1 MIPNRYHL
9 GNQSDVASGAH
20 ACSICYGGRFQHPE
34 EALVST
40 ATAMKA
46 SETKPA
52 KSEFLPYYERYIAL
66 VPDGDVISTLA
77 SQLTETQSL
86 LRVLPASVA
95 TYRYAPDK
103 WSVNEVVGHMIDSE
117 RIFAERALRFA
128 RNDATPIP
136 GFEQDDYVRNATFDA
151 YPLSELASEL
161 ETVRQS
167 TIFFFRHLDEEAW
180 SRRGQ
185 ANNAEVS
192 VRALA
197 YIIAG
202 HELHHREIL
211 KTRYL

>member
-1 MIPNRYHL
+1 MWRPARERVL
-9 GNQSDVASGAH
+9 FVVAGNSALWREIQ
-20 ACSICYGGRFQHPE
+20 RPE
-34 EALVST
+34 EAKVST
-40 ATAMKA
+40 ATPVKA
-46 SETKPA
+46 SAIKPT
-52 KSEFLPYYERYIAL
+52 KSEFLPYYEKYITL
-66 VPDGDVISTLA
+66 VPNGDVISTLTT
-77 SQLTETQSL
+77 QMTETQSL
-86 LRVLPASVA
+86 LCALPASIA

-103 WSVNEVVGHMIDSE
+103 WSVNEVVGHLTDSE
-117 RIFAERALRFA
+117 RIFTGRALRFA

-167 TIFFFRHLDEEAW
+167 TIFFFRHMDEQAW
-180 SRRGQ
+180 TRRGL

-202 HELHHREIL
+202 HELHHLEIL
-211 KTRYL
+211 RTRYL

>member
-1 MIPNRYHL
+1 M
-9 GNQSDVASGAH
+9 SA
-20 ACSICYGGRFQHPE
+20 
-34 EALVST
+34 

-52 KSEFLPYYERYIAL
+52 KSEFLPFYERYIAL

-167 TIFFFRHLDEEAW
+167 TIFFFRHLDEKAW
-180 SRRGQ
+180 TRRGL

>member
-1 MIPNRYHL
+1 
-9 GNQSDVASGAH
+9 
-20 ACSICYGGRFQHPE
+20 
-34 EALVST
+34 VST
-40 ATAMKA
+40 AAAVKA
-46 SETKPA
+46 SETRPA
-52 KSEFLPYYERYIAL
+52 KSEYLPYYERYVAL
-66 VPDGDVISTLA
+66 VPDGDVISTLTT
-77 SQLTETQSL
+77 QLTETQSL

-117 RIFAERALRFA
+117 RIFTGRALRFA

-151 YPLSELASEL
+151 YPLADLASEL

-167 TIFFFRHLDEEAW
+167 TIFFFKHIDEQAW
-180 SRRGQ
+180 TRRGV

-192 VRALA
+192 VRAIA

-202 HELHHREIL
+202 HEMHHREIL
-211 KTRYL
+211 RTRYL